1 LSPVARKPPAGGFL
15 CLYVGYFG
23 ISPQHFV
30 VFIDLFVDKFTDVC
44 YFQNRISSGGGVMG
58 DVREILTN
66 TVSISDFNRGLA
78 GRIFESV
85 RKDGPKVVM
94 KNNVPECV
102 LLSPEEYRALME
114 ELEQLRKTTE
124 A

>member
-1 LSPVARKPPAGGFL
+1 
-15 CLYVGYFG
+15 
-23 ISPQHFV
+23 
-30 VFIDLFVDKFTDVC
+30 
-44 YFQNRISSGGGVMG
+44 MG

-102 LLSPEEYRALME
+102 LLSPKEYQNLMKQLE
-114 ELEQLRKTTE
+114 ELQRGLCYGSDR
-124 A
+124 

>member
-1 LSPVARKPPAGGFL
+1 M
-15 CLYVGYFG
+15 GY
-23 ISPQHFV
+23 
-30 VFIDLFVDKFTDVC
+30 
-44 YFQNRISSGGGVMG
+44 
-58 DVREILTN
+58 VREILTN

-114 ELEQLRKTTE
+114 ELEQLHKAAE